1 MKAAYQE
8 VLEKLLSIFEAEL
21 GGPRAREQ
29 ALVLVALCVGG
40 TVLARGLD
48 DPALADDIR
57 GAAYQHTENRW
68 VGRRSQLTGGVTA
81 AALTEI
87 HVRKSV
93 GGGYLRLCRLCL
105 RWPFSR

>member
-21 GGPRAREQ
+21 GGPQAREQ

-57 GAAYQHTENRW
+57 GAAYQHALRTAGWAGAASSPEVLRQ
-68 VGRRSQLTGGVTA
+68 RR
-81 AALTEI
+81 
-87 HVRKSV
+87 
-93 GGGYLRLCRLCL
+93 
-105 RWPFSR
+105 